1 MLSNNAKAMITYVN
15 GILNDKKLNN
25 SFPAIAEGDADFL
38 ELDQCLRSIR
48 NVAESLRVGDI
59 QYDIQGEGFVLDSFQ
74 LFQKAF
80 KRSNEKVLRSN
91 SSKILKIKGK
101 GRLSGELLDVSAIK
115 RLENKIKESE
125 KSHRLLTDNAS
136 DIIATVDLSGNFT
149 YISPSVEKITG
160 YTQEE
165 VIKHYREIGYFLP
178 GVQKDMDRTRESIKE
193 MVEKGEHFDSI
204 NFEQRQVRKDGESIY
219 TDTVLSGIYD
229 DDNKFRELL
238 AISRDITEKVKMR
251 REITKLSE
259 TDKLTQLN
267 NRCKL
272 DSELEN
278 QLNRTKNRSA
288 IFGLIMIDIDHFKQV
303 NDCFGH
309 MAGDVVLVELAE
321 LFKASIRSADIV
333 GRWGGEEFMVILP
346 DTDEKVA
353 VELAEKIRR
362 KVSENRFS
370 KQEGITIS
378 LGVSVFNDDTSV
390 DTIIYRADKA
400 LYHAKNNGRNQVQV
414 ML

>member
-15 GILNDKKLNN
+15 RILNDKKLNN
-25 SFPAIAEGDADFL
+25 NFPEIAEGDADFL
-38 ELDQCLRSIR
+38 ELDQSLRTIR
-48 NVAESLRVGDI
+48 NFAEALRVGDI
-59 QYDIQGEGFVLDSFQ
+59 HCDIQGDGFVLDSFQ
-74 LFQKAF
+74 IFQKAS
-80 KRSNEKVLRSN
+80 KRSNEEFLRSN
-91 SSKILKIKGK
+91 HSKILKIKGK
-101 GRLSGELLDVSAIK
+101 DRLSGEILDVSAIK
-115 RLENKIKESE
+115 SLENKIKETE

-136 DIIATVDLSGNFT
+136 DIIATVDLFGNFT

-229 DDNKFRELL
+229 EENKFKELL
-238 AISRDITEKVKMR
+238 AVSRDITEKVKMR
-251 REITKLSE
+251 REIKKLSE
-259 TDKLTQLN
+259 TDKLTQLY
-267 NRCKL
+267 NRVKL

-278 QLNRTKNRSA
+278 ELNRTKNSTA
-288 IFGLIMIDIDHFKQV
+288 IFGLIMIDIDNFKQV
-303 NDCFGH
+303 NDSFGH

-321 LFKASIRSADIV
+321 LFKTSIRSADIV
-333 GRWGGEEFMVILP
+333 GRWDGEEFMVILP

-362 KVSENRFS
+362 KVSGNCFS

-390 DTIIYRADKA
+390 DTIIYRADQA
-400 LYHAKNNGRNQVQV
+400 LYLAKNNGRNQVQV
-414 ML
+414 M

>member
-370 KQEGITIS
+370 KQDGITIS

-390 DTIIYRADKA
+390 DTIIYRADQA
-400 LYHAKNNGRNQVQV
+400 LYVAKNNGRNRVQV
-414 ML
+414 M